1 MNNTEIKIHY
11 YQKSILKK
19 LTLNPIQRFND
30 LLIEGLESE
39 HMNYHLKQLI
49 EFGLVGKD
57 GSRYQLTDLGKDYCN
72 LLDDNVE
79 IVEKQPKTSII
90 IWGVRKNGKTGEI
103 EHLLNKRLRQPYFG
117 KLGRI
122 TGKVR
127 FGETL
132 QQAAARELF
141 EESGLTAKSF
151 ILDKIYHKL
160 RHREDGSY
168 VQDVIFYIF
177 FVADFAGNLIGKSEF
192 QENFWMSK
200 QELQKRMKDFDL
212 YDDFTIDERVVP
224 NPKPIFT
231 ETDEIAQ
238 GY

>member
-1 MNNTEIKIHY
+1 MNNPEIKIHY
-11 YQKSILKK
+11 YQKSILKN

-49 EFGLVGKD
+49 EFGLVNKSDIG
-57 GSRYQLTDLGKDYCN
+57 YYLTDFGKDYCN
-72 LLDDNVE
+72 LLDDNIE
-79 IVEKQPKTSII
+79 IIEKQPKTSII
-90 IWGVRKNGKTGEI
+90 IWGVRKNDKTDEI

-117 KLGRI
+117 KIGRI

-132 QQAAARELF
+132 QQAAERELF
-141 EESGLTAKSF
+141 EEAGLTAKSF
-151 ILDKIYHKL
+151 TLDKIYHKL
-160 RHREDGSY
+160 RHREDGGY

-177 FVADFAGNLIGKSEF
+177 FVTDFEGTLIEKSEF

-200 QELQKRMKDFDL
+200 HELQKHKDFDL
-212 YDDFTIDERVVP
+212 YDDFSIDERVVP

-231 ETDEIAQ
+231 ETDDIAQ